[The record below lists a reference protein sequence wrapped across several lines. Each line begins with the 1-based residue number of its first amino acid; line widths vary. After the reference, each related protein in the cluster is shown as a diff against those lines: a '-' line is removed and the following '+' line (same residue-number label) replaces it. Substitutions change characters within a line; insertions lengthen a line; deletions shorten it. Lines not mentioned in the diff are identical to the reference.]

1 MDHIIRSISYGPY
14 HTVHITSTLK
24 LRERHLSKRD
34 KSTDLVMDID
44 KNQSAAEFKY
54 KHGRG
59 ENVTR
64 HLETVEDYESEEEE
78 YDSGCDEN
86 SDSE

>member
-1 MDHIIRSISYGPY
+1 MD
-14 HTVHITSTLK
+14 V
-24 LRERHLSKRD
+24 
-34 KSTDLVMDID
+34 D
-44 KNQSAAEFKY
+44 KNQSTAEFKF

>member
-1 MDHIIRSISYGPY
+1 
-14 HTVHITSTLK
+14 
-24 LRERHLSKRD
+24 
-34 KSTDLVMDID
+34 MDID
-44 KNQSAAEFKY
+44 KNQAEEFKY

-64 HLETVEDYESEEEE
+64 HLDTVEDYESEEEE

>member
-1 MDHIIRSISYGPY
+1 
-14 HTVHITSTLK
+14 
-24 LRERHLSKRD
+24 
-34 KSTDLVMDID
+34 MDID

-54 KHGRG
+54 KHVRG

-78 YDSGCDEN
+78 YDSGCEEN

>member
-1 MDHIIRSISYGPY
+1 MD
-14 HTVHITSTLK
+14 V
-24 LRERHLSKRD
+24 
-34 KSTDLVMDID
+34 D
-44 KNQSAAEFKY
+44 KNQSTAEFKF

-86 SDSE
+86 SDSEWNFRNPCFNIGYNLNCCLFLFQ

>member
-1 MDHIIRSISYGPY
+1 
-14 HTVHITSTLK
+14 
-24 LRERHLSKRD
+24 
-34 KSTDLVMDID
+34 MDID

-78 YDSGCDEN
+78 YDSGCEEN
-86 SDSE
+86 SDSEWKFQMLVCLRIRHNLNCCPFSFQ

>member
-1 MDHIIRSISYGPY
+1 
-14 HTVHITSTLK
+14 
-24 LRERHLSKRD
+24 
-34 KSTDLVMDID
+34 MDID
-44 KNQSAAEFKY
+44 KNQSAVEFKY

-78 YDSGCDEN
+78 YDSGCEEN